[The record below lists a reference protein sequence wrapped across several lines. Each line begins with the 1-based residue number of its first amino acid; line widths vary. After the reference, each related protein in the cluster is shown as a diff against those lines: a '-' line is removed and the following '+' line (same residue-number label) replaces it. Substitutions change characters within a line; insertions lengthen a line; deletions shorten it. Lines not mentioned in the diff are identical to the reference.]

1 MKAKRFLAMLLSIC
15 LAVLTLFS
23 FVGCGNEGTMVT
35 LSKAYSLQWLTR
47 EDFMNISYYR
57 HGSVWIYQNGK
68 KQEID
73 FQPTVEK
80 SEMNERLERQSK
92 RSIYAHH
99 REYQSHIDEVSDII
113 ITGYFGVYNGN
124 YVVEYRFQGIDEGEE
139 AKPDIIIGDI
149 PFLYRNSH
157 FLRVI
162 QFNK

>member
-1 MKAKRFLAMLLSIC
+1 MKAKRFLAMLLTGC
-15 LAVLTLFS
+15 LALMTLFS

-57 HGSVWIYQNGK
+57 HGSVWVYQNGE
-68 KQEID
+68 KQEIN

-80 SEMNERLERQSK
+80 PEMNERLERRCK
-92 RSIYAHH
+92 RVIYEEH
-99 REYQSHIDEVSDII
+99 RESQSHIDGVNDII

-124 YVVEYRFQGIDEGEE
+124 YVVEYRFQSIDEGAE